1 MKAFRQAAS
10 LSGFTLASGAA
21 ALVLALSATSCGVPT
36 STSPEQVGVPLAL
49 SAKPPV
55 FHKQEPPKCSP
66 HKHTSCVAND
76 VYFVAAGTDHLVAV
90 PTQAKTPAA
99 LLRALVAGPTVEDA
113 GFGIVTLIPPGAEA
127 SIVHVTNRVVT
138 VNLNASFG
146 DTSLTAIAQIVWTL
160 TAQPTKG
167 VLIYQFG
174 APAHAPTQTK
184 QYVGHPLTRA
194 DYSTFGP
201 GS

>member
-1 MKAFRQAAS
+1 MRQF
-10 LSGFTLASGAA
+10 GRVGTVGGVTLTTGLA
-21 ALVLALSATSCGVPT
+21 ALILAVSATSCGVPT
-36 STSPEQVGVPLAL
+36 STAPEPVDVPVAL

-55 FHKQEPPKCSP
+55 FHKQEPPKCNP
-66 HKHTSCVAND
+66 RKHTSCVTND

-99 LLRALVAGPTVEDA
+99 LLRALVAGPTTAEA
-113 GFGIVTLIPPGAEA
+113 LNGIVTVIPPGAQA
-127 SIVHVTNRVVT
+127 SIVRVTDRVVT

-184 QYVGHPLTRA
+184 RYVGDALTRA